1 MDGENTNDAGQICLS
16 CSSRFC
22 PKLYIFPLRAL
33 QTLLRREEADD
44 ADDEACPKAL
54 GGPKALCTD
63 SLDPNEF
70 GLSLKT
76 LNEIMRFKRRKK
88 IL

>member
-54 GGPKALCTD
+54 GWARGRQLPISNSEKVVHRL
-63 SLDPNEF
+63 F
-70 GLSLKT
+70 GS
-76 LNEIMRFKRRKK
+76 E
-88 IL
+88 